1 MQEMINM
8 KTSTETNCLQVNNK
22 IITDIKH
29 IANEFN
35 IHFTTVAKKIEIKL
49 VSSQSEFTH
58 YLPQPNRDSFFL
70 DLTTKEVISK
80 K

>member
-22 IITDIKH
+22 IITDIKN